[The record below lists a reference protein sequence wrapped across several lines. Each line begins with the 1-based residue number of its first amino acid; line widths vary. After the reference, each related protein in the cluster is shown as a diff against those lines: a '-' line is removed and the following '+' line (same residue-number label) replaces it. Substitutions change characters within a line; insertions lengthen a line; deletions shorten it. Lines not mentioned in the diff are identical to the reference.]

1 MNETIA
7 CSIFWN
13 PLARQTSSSAHIY
26 MYPWRS
32 RWSLLIF
39 KPWGQRSKAKLLLT
53 LKSILYSASLEPF
66 AFLLSTLQISFSCS
80 ILPHE
85 SEACLHISDTF
96 IVPLKMPLLIP
107 LLPRSPVC
115 PMHLLQMFAGMLM
128 SLNVI
133 YIIFPTI
140 FFLIHI
146 SNLFLASLKQ
156 PDF

>member
-1 MNETIA
+1 
-7 CSIFWN
+7 
-13 PLARQTSSSAHIY
+13 
-26 MYPWRS
+26 
-32 RWSLLIF
+32 
-39 KPWGQRSKAKLLLT
+39 
-53 LKSILYSASLEPF
+53 
-66 AFLLSTLQISFSCS
+66 
-80 ILPHE
+80 
-85 SEACLHISDTF
+85 
-96 IVPLKMPLLIP
+96 MPLLIP
-107 LLPRSPVC
+107 LLPRSPVY

>member
-1 MNETIA
+1 MILWYLRKTLNLVRPPPPFLRRRWPLLTLNSKVKGQTVLMKETIA

-13 PLARQTSSSAHIY
+13 PLARQTSSSVHIY

-32 RWSLLIF
+32 RWSLLKF
-39 KPWGQRSKAKLLLT
+39 KPWGQRSKAKLLKT

-96 IVPLKMPLLIP
+96 IVPLKMPL
-107 LLPRSPVC
+107 
-115 PMHLLQMFAGMLM
+115 
-128 SLNVI
+128 
-133 YIIFPTI
+133 
-140 FFLIHI
+140 
-146 SNLFLASLKQ
+146 
-156 PDF
+156 